1 MNIPV
6 NKSEF
11 FYPSADAITQIH
23 ALKWI
28 PSEKI
33 KAIVQIAHGM
43 SEHIERYNEF
53 AEYLASN
60 GYIVC
65 GNDHLGHGQSVLSP
79 DKYGYF
85 SKENGWQNLIEDMH
99 TLNKMIK
106 EDYSELPYIILGHS
120 MGSFLAREYTALYG
134 DELTAAIYTGTSG
147 GSMFINLAIKSCQ
160 KQIEEKGELVKAV
173 DIDKLAFGK
182 YNKRAYPRHSDYD
195 WLSRDTDEVNKYIA
209 DPLCGIIFTYGG
221 FLDLFNLLKQVSG
234 KKWAVRIPAELPI
247 YIFSGNMDPVGNYS
261 HGVVK
266 VADWLTS
273 TSHRDVTVK
282 FYEDGRHEMLNDIN
296 KKFVYKDTL
305 KWLDKTLKSIQEKAK
320 EEKNSE
326 EETKSNKKLNKIK
339 NKFKNS

>member
-1 MNIPV
+1 MNISV

-11 FYPSADAITQIH
+11 FYPSADGITQIH
-23 ALKWI
+23 ALKWVPI
-28 PSEKI
+28 EKI

-43 SEHIERYNEF
+43 SEHIYRYNEF

-65 GNDHLGHGQSVLSP
+65 GNDHLGHGQSVSSS

-85 SKENGWQNLIEDMH
+85 SKENGWQNLIEDMY
-99 TLNKMIK
+99 TLNKIME
-106 EDYSELPYIILGHS
+106 EDYKELPYIILGHS
-120 MGSFLAREYTALYG
+120 MGSFLAREYTAIYG
-134 DELTAAIYTGTSG
+134 DKLTAAIYGGTSG
-147 GSMFINLAIKSCQ
+147 GSIFIDLIIKSCQ
-160 KQIEEKGELVKAV
+160 KQIAAKGELAKGT

-182 YNKRAYPRHSDYD
+182 YNKKAYPRHSDYD
-195 WLSRDTDEVNKYIA
+195 WLSRDTDEVDKYIA
-209 DPLCGIIFTYGG
+209 DPLCGIVFTYGG

-234 KKWAVRIPAELPI
+234 KKWASQIAQELPI

-273 TSHRDVTVK
+273 TSHRNVIVK
-282 FYEDGRHEMLNDIN
+282 FYEDGRHEMLNEIN

-305 KWLDKTLKSIQEKAK
+305 KWLDKTLTNIKEK
-320 EEKNSE
+320 EEEKKEEVKN
-326 EETKSNKKLNKIK
+326 NKKPNKFK
-339 NKFKNS
+339 NKFKNN